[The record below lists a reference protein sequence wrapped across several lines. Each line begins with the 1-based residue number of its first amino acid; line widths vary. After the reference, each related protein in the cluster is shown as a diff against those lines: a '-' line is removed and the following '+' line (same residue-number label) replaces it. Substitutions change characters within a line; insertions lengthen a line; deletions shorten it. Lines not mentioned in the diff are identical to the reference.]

1 MSISLLAS
9 AIASRLTIEIAYS
22 SGPVAGS
29 VKSIFVAVLLCLA
42 TATHAADV
50 TFISPQ
56 EGGQALGP
64 LPIEVTTSVT
74 GVDRVEFYVD
84 GALVGVARRAP
95 FRIAH
100 DFGSSLAGHEIV
112 ARVYSNGYR
121 TTDTARIVT
130 AAITAGE
137 TLNVDLVEVPL
148 RIRSER
154 SITGNDLRV
163 RENNVDQTIREVRAD
178 RGPARFV
185 FVVDRS
191 LSMGGGKL
199 EAALRAIDRESK
211 LLRADDRVEAVLFNH
226 NVMKPRSVARG
237 ERVANIFGRVTP
249 SGGTSL
255 RDAVSSIASR
265 ERTYAIVITDGG
277 DRNSFISEEEAL
289 RRISGTKTILDAIVF
304 GDPNR
309 FLEQAAKNT
318 GGAIARANTSTI
330 DSQLRRMIQDINSRY
345 QLVYQSHGNGSGWR
359 SISITPRRRD
369 IEILNARKG
378 YFAE

>member
-121 TTDTARIVT
+121 TTNTARIMT

-148 RIRSER
+148 RIRSDR

-226 NVMKPRSVARG
+226 NVMKPRSVVRG

-289 RRISGTKTILDAIVF
+289 RRISGTKIILDAIVF

-318 GGAIARANTSTI
+318 GGAIASANTSTI
-330 DSQLRRMIQDINSRY
+330 DTQLRRMIQDINSRY

-359 SISITPRRRD
+359 SISITPWRRD

>member
-1 MSISLLAS
+1 MSINLRAS

-22 SGPVAGS
+22 SRPVAGS

-42 TATHAADV
+42 AAAHTADV
-50 TFISPQ
+50 TFVSPQ

-84 GALVGVARRAP
+84 GALVGVARKAP

-112 ARVYSNGYR
+112 ARVYSNSYR
-121 TTDTARIVT
+121 TTDTARIMT

-154 SITGNDLRV
+154 SVTANDLRV

-191 LSMGGGKL
+191 LSMGAGKL

-237 ERVANIFGRVTP
+237 ERVVDIFGRVTP

-277 DRNSFISEEEAL
+277 DRNSFISDEEAL

-309 FLEQAAKNT
+309 FLERAVKNT

-359 SISITPRRRD
+359 SISITPRRKD
-369 IEILNARKG
+369 IEIRNARKG
-378 YFAE
+378 YFAQ

>member
-1 MSISLLAS
+1 MSISLRAS

-22 SGPVAGS
+22 PRLVAGS
-29 VKSIFVAVLLCLA
+29 VKSIFVAVLLSLA
-42 TATHAADV
+42 AAAHAADV

-84 GALVGVARRAP
+84 GALVGVARKAP

-112 ARVYSNGYR
+112 ARVYSNSYR
-121 TTDTARIVT
+121 RTDTARIMT

-154 SITGNDLRV
+154 SVTANDLRV

-191 LSMGGGKL
+191 LSMGGGRL

-226 NVMKPRSVARG
+226 NVMKPRPVARG
-237 ERVANIFGRVTP
+237 EKVADIFGRVTP

-277 DRNSFISEEEAL
+277 DRNSFISQEDAL
-289 RRISGTKTILDAIVF
+289 RKISGTKTILDAIVF

-318 GGAIARANTSTI
+318 GGTIAPASTSTI

-345 QLVYQSHGNGSGWR
+345 QLAYQSHGNGSGWR